1 MGLEI
6 LEDGFGDPLEDDYYG
21 VFKVGSDPEAFEIL
35 SGFIG
40 VRLEFFS
47 SGTLR

>member
-6 LEDGFGDPLEDDYYG
+6 LDGGFGELGIHEYYG
-21 VFKVGSDPEAFEIL
+21 FFKVSSDPQAFEIL

-40 VRLEFFS
+40 IKLEMPE
-47 SGTLR
+47 GKTLR

>member
-6 LEDGFGDPLEDDYYG
+6 LEDGFGNPPKDDYYG
-21 VFKVGSDPEAFEIL
+21 VFKVSSDPQAFEIL

-40 VRLEFFS
+40 IKLELPS
-47 SGTLR
+47 SRTLR